1 MSAFMQPPPSPR
13 KRKNSTA
20 SNASSRASS
29 VSRLGDTSD
38 SEEEGGRTFDRRRYA
53 AQIRLDAL
61 ACLRTLASTNPKALY
76 KHWGLF
82 LAESPYLR
90 DHHTLFSII
99 ESDPS
104 RSNRLQACSALE
116 ALLANSAA
124 YLNIAEDRSTK
135 ASFTSLSAKL
145 GETLN
150 ELHSSLSTLL
160 SRPIIAG
167 QADVHLALLSVAATL
182 AANSPYGRLQRP
194 LAWQLA
200 KSCLSLLST
209 ADPKVV
215 SAAATALTSIVSRYA
230 ATASTAPFDFDQ
242 LPRAVEQLLAESPDD
257 DSRQAGW
264 ALLAA
269 TVPVISSGDWTFA
282 TWLLKAS
289 FASSSIAVQEAQA
302 SFLVTLSR
310 STATVRNLHNLIDQ
324 ALASPHDTARA
335 IACTALTSPRLASP
349 SSADRATSPWHRACL
364 LAAQDPSDDVH
375 IAAVRVL
382 GLLAKSDG
390 PATRNPAE
398 LRDAVPTLLS
408 AVRGALSTSTETGR
422 EGEGIDG
429 AMWAL
434 ANCCD
439 VLTKADFAAHMRD
452 EILAAILDVLEGDT
466 SGQQAVI
473 SAYRILASVLG
484 ASNVDDAGAAQLL
497 PRAAKAAITGLT
509 HPAAKVRWN
518 AAIASAAI
526 LPRVQDDVLSIALF
540 STVVADSSY
549 KVRIHAS
556 TALLSPAAAPG
567 RLPQAALRLRPS
579 LDRLVAD
586 LEDGRVP
593 PKEKQHAEQLVKRLT
608 GLCARLETA

>member
-335 IACTALTSPRLASP
+335 IACTALTSPP
-349 SSADRATSPWHRACL
+349 
-364 LAAQDPSDDVH
+364 
-375 IAAVRVL
+375 AVRVL